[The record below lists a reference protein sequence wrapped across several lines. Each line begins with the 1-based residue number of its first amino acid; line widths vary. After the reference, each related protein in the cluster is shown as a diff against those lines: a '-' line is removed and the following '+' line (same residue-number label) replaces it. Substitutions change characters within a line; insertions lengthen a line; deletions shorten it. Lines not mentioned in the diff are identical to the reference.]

1 MSEMPGMSHEAQV
14 AEKARSN
21 GYLLIPHGGK
31 YVLVDLADGSSWQL
45 YDALAEIEELLLDEC
60 G

>member
-1 MSEMPGMSHEAQV
+1 MSKMPGMSHEVQV

-21 GYLLIPHGGK
+21 GYLLIPHGGE
-31 YVLVDLADGSSWQL
+31 YVLVDLADLSWQVC
-45 YDALAEIEELLLDEC
+45 DALAGVEELLLAES